1 MGSQEDREIREHA
14 QSLMQTGQLAD
25 AERLLTEHA
34 AKRKSDH
41 EARALLA
48 QIALIQRDFP
58 RTESLLMQA
67 LRGDRKRADYHA
79 LLAEMLTTSGR
90 HREAIARYDQ
100 ALKAQSGYDAAI
112 AGKAEVYLR
121 MGNSAKSLE
130 VVSRGPDTPV
140 TAVPHARALLRETR
154 LTEAIDLARLHLPA
168 LKARGDV
175 QRGLWFV
182 LGQACERSDRF
193 DEAFDAYRSG
203 NALSARGWTPEDDR
217 QRNSILQ
224 EAFSADA
231 LPTLP
236 KSDCDDD
243 RPIFIVGLPRCG
255 STLTEQIIDA
265 HPDAHGVGEIE
276 TLHDLVIS
284 MQSRLSTRLPWPGLL
299 QETNEISLASI
310 GQVYLDELTR
320 LAPKA
325 RRVVD
330 KHLGNFLHIGLIAL
344 LFPKARIIHCTRD
357 SMDLGLSCWTMKFPQ
372 GTNAWASDLY
382 SIGQACTLTASLME
396 HWKGVLDIPI
406 LEVQYESL
414 VADLDGGVRR
424 LLDFCGLDFDERCIR
439 FWQSDR
445 TVLTLSS
452 DQVRQPIYASSVGR
466 HAAWGDRLADLQ
478 RGLTAT
484 TSP

>member
-58 RTESLLMQA
+58 RAESLLMQA

-79 LLAEMLTTSGR
+79 LLAEMLATSGR
-90 HREAIARYDQ
+90 HREALARYDQ
-100 ALKAQSGYDAAI
+100 AIKAQSGYDAAI

-140 TAVPHARALLRETR
+140 TAVPHARALLREKR
-154 LTEAIDLARLHLPA
+154 LAEAIELALLHLPA

-182 LGQACERSDRF
+182 LGQACERSGRF
-193 DEAFDAYRSG
+193 DEAFDAYTNG
-203 NALSARGWTPEDDR
+203 NALSARGWTPEVDR
-217 QRNSILQ
+217 QRNSVLQ

-231 LPTLP
+231 LPSLP
-236 KSDCDDD
+236 KVDCDDD

-265 HPDAHGVGEIE
+265 HPNAHGVGEIE
-276 TLHDLVIS
+276 TLHDLVMS
-284 MQSRLSTRLPWPGLL
+284 MQPRLGTRLPWPSLL
-299 QETNEISLASI
+299 QETNEAGLASI
-310 GQVYLDELTR
+310 GQVYLDELTN

-325 RRVVD
+325 QRVVD

-357 SMDLGLSCWTMKFPQ
+357 SMDLGLSCWTMKFPP

-382 SIGQACTLTASLME
+382 SIGQTCALTASLMGY
-396 HWKGVLDIPI
+396 WKGVLDIPI

-414 VADLDGGVRR
+414 VADLDGEVRR
-424 LLDFCGLDFDERCIR
+424 VLDFCGLDFDERCLR
-439 FWQSDR
+439 FWESDR

-452 DQVRQPIYASSVGR
+452 DQVRRPIYASSVGR
-466 HAAWGDRLADLQ
+466 HAAWGDRLADLR

>member
-1 MGSQEDREIREHA
+1 MKI
-14 QSLMQTGQLAD
+14 GQLAD
-25 AERLLTEHA
+25 AERLLTEHSG
-34 AKRKSDH
+34 KRKSDH
-41 EARALLA
+41 EALALLA
-48 QIALIQRDFP
+48 QIVLMQQDFP
-58 RTESLLMQA
+58 RAESLLMQA
-67 LRGDRKRADYHA
+67 LRSNRKRADYHA
-79 LLAEMLTTSGR
+79 LLAEMLATTGR

-100 ALKAQSGYDAAI
+100 SLKVQSGYDAAI

-121 MGNSAKSLE
+121 MGNPAKSLE

-140 TAVPHARALLRETR
+140 TAVPRARALLRENR
-154 LTEAIDLARLHLPA
+154 LTEAIDLTRLHLPA

-182 LGQACERSDRF
+182 LGQACERAARF
-193 DEAFDAYRSG
+193 DEAFDAYTSA
-203 NALSARGWTPEDDR
+203 NALSACGWTPEVDR
-217 QRNSILQ
+217 QRHSVLK
-224 EAFSADA
+224 EAFSAEA

-236 KSDCDDD
+236 KTDCKDN

-265 HPDAHGVGEIE
+265 HPDAHGVGEVE
-276 TLHDLVIS
+276 TLHNIVIS
-284 MQSRLSTRLPWPGLL
+284 MQSKLGTRLPWPDLL
-299 QETNEISLASI
+299 QEINEVSLASI
-310 GQVYLDELTR
+310 GQIYLNELTK

-330 KHLGNFLHIGLIAL
+330 KNLGNFLHIGLIAL

-357 SMDLGLSCWTMKFPQ
+357 SMDLGLSCWAMKFSP
-372 GTNAWASDLY
+372 GTYPWTSDLY
-382 SIGQACTLTASLME
+382 SIGQACTLTTSLME
-396 HWKGVLDIPI
+396 YWKGVVDIPI

-424 LLDFCGLDFDERCIR
+424 VLDFCGLDFDERCLR
-439 FWQSDR
+439 YWQNTR

-452 DQVRQPIYASSVGR
+452 DQVRQPIYTSSVGR
-466 HAAWGDRLADLQ
+466 HAAWGDRLADLR

-484 TSP
+484 TLP